1 MHWIHKFNK
10 GIYQIYAGNTIEA
23 FQPLDFFH
31 FLPLWYDLWI
41 EKIAKVMD
49 MLELD
54 KKSYHEIKKLLP
66 TPSNLRAILQKIM
79 PSYRAFTIKNPAQV
93 KRVTE
98 FFARMLMEACP
109 TDPFAENSS
118 PLHSPEEIA
127 QLLQTL
133 PWKTGTPE
141 AARACGRL
149 VAAAGSLAH
158 GLYNDVVTD
167 MGWDSYGPHQIG
179 DNQTLLITHFPDLQ
193 TPELW
198 GTQFRASIKELYLY
212 RLYTDVR
219 WKLAGVG
226 CHTVLQSGNPITGL
240 TKYIVVADG
249 KVLSDETIVA
259 LTKELATKAEL
270 IYQEIRKKSF
280 EELKQMVLLQECY
293 QLKKLLT
300 AANLDWKPTAEMYA
314 RVKDKPLLT
323 GLIPHGKMV
332 TSVEEYKEMFG
343 INEFIKEVLNLPLSP
358 HPVT

>member
-1 MHWIHKFNK
+1 MVKKEKFMHWIHKFNK

-133 PWKTGTPE
+133 PW
-141 AARACGRL
+141 
-149 VAAAGSLAH
+149 
-158 GLYNDVVTD
+158 
-167 MGWDSYGPHQIG
+167 
-179 DNQTLLITHFPDLQ
+179 
-193 TPELW
+193 
-198 GTQFRASIKELYLY
+198 
-212 RLYTDVR
+212 
-219 WKLAGVG
+219 
-226 CHTVLQSGNPITGL
+226 
-240 TKYIVVADG
+240 
-249 KVLSDETIVA
+249 
-259 LTKELATKAEL
+259 
-270 IYQEIRKKSF
+270 
-280 EELKQMVLLQECY
+280 
-293 QLKKLLT
+293 
-300 AANLDWKPTAEMYA
+300 
-314 RVKDKPLLT
+314 
-323 GLIPHGKMV
+323 
-332 TSVEEYKEMFG
+332 
-343 INEFIKEVLNLPLSP
+343 
-358 HPVT
+358 